1 MYADTEVIFKN
12 IISRK
17 KLVII
22 LALIVTLTLK
32 MKNWNRLKCMKYAD
46 LLKNWCTATMV
57 SIIYLFAFTE
67 TKIYLPFTI

>member
-1 MYADTEVIFKN
+1 MSSFVMYADTEVIFKN

-32 MKNWNRLKCMKYAD
+32 MKN
-46 LLKNWCTATMV
+46 
-57 SIIYLFAFTE
+57 
-67 TKIYLPFTI
+67 